1 MFTQY
6 KRKDWLFVVSQTDL
20 SVSSL
25 PGRPWISRIICDNVS
40 VIKVF
45 LPAALLAVPAV
56 PAPAALAGPAPLLG
70 PRHFGLDPPAGS

>member
-20 SVSSL
+20 SSL
-25 PGRPWISRIICDNVS
+25 PGRPWISGIICDNVS
-40 VIKVF
+40 VIKVI
-45 LPAALLAVPAV
+45 LPAALLAV